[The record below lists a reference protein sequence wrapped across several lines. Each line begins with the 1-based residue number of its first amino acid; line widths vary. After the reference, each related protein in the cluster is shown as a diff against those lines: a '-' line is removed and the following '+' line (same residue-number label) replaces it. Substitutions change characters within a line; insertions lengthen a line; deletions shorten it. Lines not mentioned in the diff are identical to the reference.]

1 MTPTTPSPGTETALG
16 RRDRGGH
23 PRSRRSDGGSR
34 VEREGRQDYR
44 DAGLVFPAGFTFGS
58 ATASY
63 QVEGA
68 TGEDGRGP
76 SIWDTFSRTPGK
88 VWNGDTGDVAC
99 DHYHRWESD
108 LDLMASLG
116 LDAYRFSIAWPRIQA
131 SGRGPANQKGIDF
144 YSRLVDGLRERGIKP
159 VATLYHWDL
168 PQALEDAGGWPAR
181 ATADAFEEYAAIMG
195 AALGDRVHTWTTL
208 NEPWCSAYL
217 GYGQGGHAP
226 GRHEPAAA
234 LSAVHHLNLAHG
246 RALTALRATST
257 GDPDYS
263 VTLNFHVL
271 RGVGEGAHDA
281 VRRID
286 ALANRAFTGPML
298 RGEYPADLLE
308 DTASVTDWS
317 FVQEGDLAAIHQPID
332 VLGVNY
338 YSTATVRLWDGVS
351 PKQQNDGHKG
361 AAGGTAWPG
370 SDQIVEFV
378 EQPGPYTAM
387 GWNIAPEGL
396 EELLVSLSEQFPA
409 QPLMITENGAAF
421 EDEVATDGSVPDP
434 ERIDYLRRH
443 FTAAHRALSRGVDL
457 RGYFVWSLLDNFEW
471 GYGYAKRFG
480 IVRVDFDTL
489 ERTVKESGAW
499 YANLVRT
506 HEIPD

>member
-1 MTPTTPSPGTETALG
+1 MIESEQAMIGSP
-16 RRDRGGH
+16 
-23 PRSRRSDGGSR
+23 
-34 VEREGRQDYR
+34 DYR
-44 DAGLVFPAGFTFGS
+44 DSGLVFPDDFTFGS

-68 TGEDGRGP
+68 FDEDGRGP
-76 SIWDTFSRTPGK
+76 SIWDTFSKTSGK

-108 LDLMASLG
+108 LDLMAELG
-116 LDAYRFSIAWPRIQA
+116 LDAYRFSIAWPRIVPA
-131 SGRGPANQKGIDF
+131 GRGAVNQAGLDF
-144 YSRLVDGLRERGIKP
+144 YSRLIDGLLARGIKP

-168 PQALEDAGGWPAR
+168 PQPLEDAGGWVNR
-181 ATADAFEEYAAIMG
+181 ATVDAFEEYARIVG
-195 AALGDRVHTWTTL
+195 AAFGDRVHTWTTL

-234 LSAVHHLNLAHG
+234 LAAVHHLNLAHG
-246 RALTALRATST
+246 RAVQALRATSA
-257 GDPDYS
+257 GNPQYS

-271 RGVGEGAHDA
+271 RGQGDGAA
-281 VRRID
+281 EAMRRID

-298 RGEYPADLLE
+298 RGEYPSDLLE

-317 FVQEGDLAAIHQPID
+317 FIRDGDLADIHQPID

-338 YSTATVRLWDGVS
+338 YSTATVRMWDGVS

-361 AAGGTAWPG
+361 AEGGTAWPG
-370 SDQIVEFV
+370 SDQVVEFV

-396 EELLVSLSEQFPA
+396 EELLVSLHDQFPGQA
-409 QPLMITENGAAF
+409 LMVTENGAAF
-421 EDEVATDGSVPDP
+421 DDTVAADGSVPDP
-434 ERIDYLRRH
+434 ERLDYLRRH
-443 FTAAHRALSRGVDL
+443 FTAAHRAMARGVDL

-480 IVRVDFDTL
+480 IVRVDFNTL
-489 ERTVKESGAW
+489 ERTVKDSGRW
-499 YANLVRT
+499 YQQLVAT
-506 HEIPD
+506 HRIPA

>member
-1 MTPTTPSPGTETALG
+1 MTTPPFPHDDHGF
-16 RRDRGGH
+16 
-23 PRSRRSDGGSR
+23 
-34 VEREGRQDYR
+34 
-44 DAGLVFPAGFTFGS
+44 GLVFPEGFTFGS

-63 QVEGA
+63 QIEGA
-68 TGEDGRGP
+68 AAEDGRTP

-99 DHYHRWESD
+99 DHYHRVDED
-108 LDLMASLG
+108 LDLMSDLG
-116 LDAYRFSIAWPRIQA
+116 LQAYRFSIAWPRIVPTA
-131 SGRGPANQKGIDF
+131 SGEVNQAGIDF
-144 YSRLVDGLRERGIKP
+144 YSRLVDGLLTRGIRP

-168 PQALEDAGGWPAR
+168 PQYLEDAGGWTAR
-181 ATADAFEEYAAIMG
+181 ATTDAFERYAEIMG

-226 GRHEPAAA
+226 GRHEPASA
-234 LSAVHHLNLAHG
+234 LAAVHHLNLAHG
-246 RALTALRATST
+246 RAVQALRATST

-271 RGVGEGAHDA
+271 RGQGDGASEA
-281 VRRID
+281 MRRID
-286 ALANRAFTGPML
+286 GLANRVFTRPML
-298 RGEYPADLLE
+298 RGEYPADVLD
-308 DTASVTDWS
+308 DTASVSDWG
-317 FVQEGDLAAIHQPID
+317 FVRDGDLETIHQPID

-351 PKQQNDGHKG
+351 PQQRNDGHKG
-361 AAGGTAWPG
+361 AEGGTAWPG
-370 SDQIVEFV
+370 SDRIVEFV

-396 EELLVSLSEQFPA
+396 EELLVALSEEFPE
-409 QPLMITENGAAF
+409 QPLMVTENGAAF
-421 EDEVATDGSVPDP
+421 DDTVAPDGSVPDP
-434 ERIDYLRRH
+434 ERTDYLRRH
-443 FTAAHRALSRGVDL
+443 FAAAHRALRRGVDL

-480 IVRVDFDTL
+480 IVRVDFDTH
-489 ERTVKESGAW
+489 ERTVKDSGHW
-499 YANLVRT
+499 YRELIRT
-506 HEIPD
+506 RTVDA

>member
-1 MTPTTPSPGTETALG
+1 MTATGNT
-16 RRDRGGH
+16 DF
-23 PRSRRSDGGSR
+23 
-34 VEREGRQDYR
+34 R
-44 DAGLVFPAGFTFGS
+44 DAGLVFPEGFTFGS

-68 TGEDGRGP
+68 ATEDGRGP
-76 SIWDTFSRTPGK
+76 SIWDTFSHTPGK

-99 DHYHRWESD
+99 DHYHRWEAD
-108 LDLMASLG
+108 LGLMAGLG
-116 LDAYRFSIAWPRIQA
+116 LNAYRFSIAWPRIMPTGTGEVNQA
-131 SGRGPANQKGIDF
+131 GIDF
-144 YSRLVDGLRERGIKP
+144 YSRLVDGLLERGIRP

-168 PQALEDAGGWPAR
+168 PQPLEDAGGWPAR
-181 ATADAFEEYAAIMG
+181 ATADAFTRYAEVVG
-195 AALGDRVHTWTTL
+195 QALGDRVHTWTTL

-234 LSAVHHLNLAHG
+234 LAAVHHLNLAHG
-246 RALTALRATST
+246 RAVQALRATSA

-271 RGVGEGAHDA
+271 RGIGDGAGEAM
-281 VRRID
+281 RRID

-298 RGEYPADLLE
+298 RGAYPSDLIE
-308 DTASVTDWS
+308 DTASVTDWG
-317 FVQEGDLAAIHQPID
+317 FVHDGDLAEIHQPID

-361 AAGGTAWPG
+361 TDGGTAWPG
-370 SDQIVEFV
+370 SDGVVEFV
-378 EQPGPYTAM
+378 EQPGPYTDM

-396 EELLVSLSEQFPA
+396 EELLLSLREQFPA

-421 EDEVATDGSVPDP
+421 PDTVDPDGAVHDV
-434 ERIDYLRRH
+434 ERVDYLRRH
-443 FTAAHRALSRGVDL
+443 LTAVHRALSQGVDL

-480 IVRVDFDTL
+480 IVCVDFDTL
-489 ERTVKESGAW
+489 ERTVKDSGLW
-499 YANLVRT
+499 YRELAHTRVVPELGPRERRT
-506 HEIPD
+506 LDR

>member
-1 MTPTTPSPGTETALG
+1 MSAGNA
-16 RRDRGGH
+16 
-23 PRSRRSDGGSR
+23 
-34 VEREGRQDYR
+34 DYR
-44 DAGLVFPAGFTFGS
+44 DSGLVFPEGFTFGS

-68 TGEDGRGP
+68 ASEDGRTP
-76 SIWDTFSRTPGK
+76 SIWDTFSKTPGK

-99 DHYHRWESD
+99 DHYHRVDSD
-108 LDLMASLG
+108 LDLMNELG
-116 LDAYRFSIAWPRIQA
+116 LEAYRFSIAWPRIQ
-131 SGRGPANQKGIDF
+131 PAPSTDSRTGVNQAGVDF
-144 YSRLVDGLRERGIKP
+144 YSRLVDGLLERGIRP

-168 PQALEDAGGWPAR
+168 PQYLEDAGGWPAR
-181 ATADAFEEYAAIMG
+181 ATADAFEGYAEIMG
-195 AALGDRVHTWTTL
+195 RALGDRVHTWTTL

-234 LSAVHHLNLAHG
+234 LAAVHHLNLAHG
-246 RALTALRATST
+246 RALQALRATST

-271 RGVGEGAHDA
+271 RGQGDGAAEA

-298 RGEYPADLLE
+298 RGEYPADLLA

-317 FVQEGDLAAIHQPID
+317 FIEDGDLAAIHQPID

-338 YSTATVRLWDGVS
+338 YSTATVRMWDGVS
-351 PKQQNDGHKG
+351 PKQQNDGHK
-361 AAGGTAWPG
+361 AAEGGTTWPG
-370 SDQIVEFV
+370 SNEVVEFV

-396 EELLVSLSEQFPA
+396 EELLLSLRDQFPDQA
-409 QPLMITENGAAF
+409 LMVTENGAAF
-421 EDEVATDGSVPDP
+421 EDVVEDDGTVADT
-434 ERIDYLRRH
+434 ERLDYLRRH
-443 FTAAHRALSRGVDL
+443 FTAAHRAMAQGVDL

-489 ERTVKESGAW
+489 ERTVKDSGEW
-499 YANLVRT
+499 YARLARSGT
-506 HEIPD
+506 LPE

>member
-1 MTPTTPSPGTETALG
+1 MTTAAP
-16 RRDRGGH
+16 RD
-23 PRSRRSDGGSR
+23 
-34 VEREGRQDYR
+34 DYL
-44 DAGLVFPAGFTFGS
+44 ASGLEFPPGFTFGS
-58 ATASY
+58 ATAAY

-68 TGEDGRGP
+68 ANEDGRGP

-88 VWNGDTGDVAC
+88 VWDGDTGDIAC

-108 LDLMASLG
+108 VDLMRELG
-116 LDAYRFSIAWPRIQA
+116 LGAYRFSIAWPRIFPT
-131 SGRGPANQKGIDF
+131 GRGEVNRKGLDF
-144 YSRLVDGLRERGIKP
+144 YSRLVDGLLERGIRP

-168 PQALEDAGGWPAR
+168 PQALEDEGGWTAR
-181 ATADAFEEYAAIMG
+181 STTDAFEDYARVMG
-195 AALGDRVHTWTTL
+195 EALGDRVNTWTTL

-226 GRHEPAAA
+226 GRHEPASA

-246 RALTALRATST
+246 RAVQALRATST
-257 GDPDYS
+257 GSPDYS
-263 VTLNFHVL
+263 ITLNFHVL
-271 RGVGEGAHDA
+271 RPGGEGAA
-281 VRRID
+281 EAMRRAD
-286 ALANRAFTGPML
+286 ALANRAFTHPLL

-317 FVQEGDLAAIHQPID
+317 FVRDGDLATINQPID

-351 PKQQNDGHKG
+351 PKQMNDGHKG
-361 AAGGTAWPG
+361 VAGGTAWPG
-370 SDQIVEFV
+370 SDHVLEFV
-378 EQPGPYTAM
+378 QQPGPYTAM

-396 EELLVSLSEQFPA
+396 EALLVSLSEQFPG
-409 QPLMITENGAAF
+409 QPLMVTENGAAF
-421 EDEVATDGSVPDP
+421 DDVVAPDGSVPDP
-434 ERIDYLRRH
+434 ERTDYLRRH
-443 FTAAHRALSRGVDL
+443 LTAAHRALQRGVDL

-489 ERTVKESGAW
+489 ERTVKDSGRWFAEL
-499 YANLVRT
+499 AKTRR
-506 HEIPD
+506 IPA

>member
-1 MTPTTPSPGTETALG
+1 MTTVNPSLT
-16 RRDRGGH
+16 RGN
-23 PRSRRSDGGSR
+23 P
-34 VEREGRQDYR
+34 DYR
-44 DAGLVFPAGFTFGS
+44 DSGLVFPPSFTFGS

-68 TGEDGRGP
+68 FDEDGRGR
-76 SIWDTFSRTPGK
+76 SIWDTFSKTPGK

-99 DHYHRWESD
+99 DHYHRVDAD

-116 LDAYRFSIAWPRIQA
+116 LDAYRFSIAWPRIQPT
-131 SGRGPANQKGIDF
+131 GTGPANQKGIDF
-144 YSRLVDGLRERGIKP
+144 YSRLVDGLLERGIKP

-168 PQALEDAGGWPAR
+168 PQPLEDAGGWPAR
-181 ATADAFEEYAAIMG
+181 ATADAFEQYAAIMG

-234 LSAVHHLNLAHG
+234 LAAVHHLNLAHG
-246 RALTALRATST
+246 RALSALRETST
-257 GDPDYS
+257 GSPEYS

-271 RGVGEGAHDA
+271 RGVGEGSADA

-286 ALANRAFTGPML
+286 GLANRAFTGPML

-351 PKQQNDGHKG
+351 PKQMNDGHKG

-370 SDQIVEFV
+370 SDQVVEFV

-396 EELLVSLSEQFPA
+396 EELLLSLSEQFPD

-421 EDEVATDGSVPDP
+421 DDVVADDGSVPDA
-434 ERIDYLRRH
+434 ERLDYLRRH
-443 FTAAHRALSRGVDL
+443 FTAAHRALSQGVDL

-489 ERTVKESGAW
+489 ERTVKDSGRW
-499 YANLVRT
+499 YAELVREHT
-506 HEIPD
+506 IPA